1 MRFVDALIPGVLL
14 RRYQRFLADV
24 RLADGSL
31 VTAHCPNSGSM
42 RTCAEP
48 GWRVRLSRN
57 DAPGRR
63 LHYTWEM
70 VHNGQGWIGVNTGWP
85 PKVAEEAIAAGSVP
99 ELAGYPVRRRE
110 VPYGT
115 RSSRIDLL
123 LEDGPR
129 RCYVEVKNVTLLA
142 ADGAVAFP
150 DAVTERGLKHL
161 LELADVVRAGGR
173 GVMLYVVQRADG
185 AWFRPA
191 VEIDP
196 AYAETLAAAEAAG
209 VEVLVYRAAVS
220 PRGIRLADPVP
231 RHPPAGNRRSRCS
244 RPATAG
250 TRGRR
255 R

>member
-1 MRFVDALIPGVLL
+1 MRFSPPLIAGTLL

-24 RLADGSL
+24 RLADGTV

-48 GWRVRLSRN
+48 GWAVRLSPS

-63 LHYTWEM
+63 LRYTWEM
-70 VHNGQGWIGVNTGWP
+70 AHNGRCWIGVNTGWP
-85 PKVAEEAIAAGSVP
+85 PAVAAAAIATGRVP
-99 ELAGYPVRRRE
+99 ELTGYPVLRRE

-115 RSSRIDLL
+115 RRSRIDLL
-123 LEDGPR
+123 LEAGAR
-129 RCYVEVKNVTLLA
+129 RCYVEVKNVTLLMP
-142 ADGAVAFP
+142 DGAVAFP
-150 DAVTERGLKHL
+150 DAVTERGRKHL
-161 LELADVVRAGGR
+161 LELTDVVRAGQR

-196 AYAETLAAAEAAG
+196 EYAQALAAAEAAG

-220 PRGIRLADPVP
+220 PRGIRLAEPVP
-231 RHPPAGNRRSRCS
+231 RRPPA
-244 RPATAG
+244 
-250 TRGRR
+250 TR
-255 R
+255 